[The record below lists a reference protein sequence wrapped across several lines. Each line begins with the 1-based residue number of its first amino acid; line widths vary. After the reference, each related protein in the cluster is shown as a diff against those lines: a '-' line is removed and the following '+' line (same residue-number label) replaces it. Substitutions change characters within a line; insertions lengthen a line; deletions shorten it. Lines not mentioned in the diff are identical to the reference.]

1 MRMLATLDHR
11 DRRFLLVCAGLALV
25 FILILALLS
34 PPQEDDNT
42 TPSSYS
48 SGTHGALAAYRLL
61 EQSGYRIER
70 WGGPLDGL
78 TNQDDSHITLIAAGP
93 YFTNLKPAKAPV
105 AKFLERGGHVL
116 VTGIEGGQLVP
127 GNEVVPNPAGFVKE
141 CTASPN
147 GFDRPANSGE
157 VHMGTGAVW
166 RQTDPAQRVQYTCEA
181 GAVVVTY
188 AVGKGQ
194 VTWWASSLPLEN
206 AGIQRGDNL
215 ALLLNSVGPPSATRV
230 EWDESLHGEGATL
243 WSYAEGTPIH
253 LVWWQLTLV
262 AALLVLSYSRRSG
275 PLRPDPVVSRAS
287 PVEFV
292 RSLGALYHKA
302 HATNT
307 VVAIAYHHFKHVLL
321 RYIGLSHSEQ
331 AGAEQI
337 AAAVGQRFGANVAGL
352 KRDLAECEATA
363 YGEAISVNRALGL
376 VQMLR
381 DREAWL
387 QNGCKDKQT

>member
-1 MRMLATLDHR
+1 MRMFATIDRR
-11 DRRFLLVCAGLALV
+11 DRRFLLVSAGLALV
-25 FILILALLS
+25 FVVILALLS
-34 PPQEDDNT
+34 PPQDDDNT

-61 EQSGYRIER
+61 EQSGYTIER

-78 TNQDDSHITLIAAGP
+78 ANRDDSHITLIVAGP
-93 YFTNLKPAKAPV
+93 YATNLRPARAPV

-116 VTGIEGGQLVP
+116 VTGNEGGRLMP
-127 GNEVVPNPAGFVKE
+127 GNEVVPNPAGVE
-141 CTASPN
+141 CAASPN
-147 GFDRPANSGE
+147 GFDRAANSGE

-166 RQTDPAQRVQYTCEA
+166 RQTDPMQRVQYTCEA

-206 AGIQRGDNL
+206 AGIQQGDNL
-215 ALLLNSVGPPSATRV
+215 ALLLNSIGPSSATRV
-230 EWDESLHGEGATL
+230 EWDESLHGEAATL

-262 AALLVLSYSRRSG
+262 ASLMVLSYSRRSG
-275 PLRPDPVVSRAS
+275 PLRPDPVVSRAN
-287 PVEFV
+287 PIEFV

-302 HATNT
+302 HATDT

-331 AGAEQI
+331 ADAEQI
-337 AAAVGQRFGANVAGL
+337 AAAVERRFGGNVASL
-352 KRDLAECEATA
+352 KRDLADCEATA
-363 YGEAISVNRALGL
+363 YGETISVNRALGL
-376 VQMLR
+376 VQRLR
-381 DREAWL
+381 DHETWL